1 MDVLFSV
8 LIVTFVQFRG
18 HRVVRNPQTQ
28 ILMYRDL
35 IPGRGIIHD
44 NSLIGD
50 VGIGPLVHL
59 LNPL

>member
-18 HRVVRNPQTQ
+18 HQVVRNPQTQ
-28 ILMYRDL
+28 ILMY
-35 IPGRGIIHD
+35 PGRGIIHD

-50 VGIGPLVHL
+50 VGIGPLVQL
-59 LNPL
+59 APP